1 MTPVLRP
8 SLRPHP
14 RRLARYV
21 SALLLALLAAP
32 LALGPAAVHAQP
44 APAPALDTLA
54 EGQVVA
60 GFETRALYLNDR
72 GEAMGGRFAHQRTG
86 FVLDLLQIESVP
98 QAFIWVQTI
107 PDSDRGEPHTQEHLL
122 LGKGNHGRAVAS
134 LETMYLAESSAFTQR
149 TRTAYHLHATV
160 GWEPFLAV
168 LEARLAS
175 LLHPDYSDEEIR
187 REVHNY
193 SVTTD
198 AETGALALE
207 EGGTV
212 YNEMVSSYGR
222 ADYRLWRAT
231 TSVLYGP
238 EHPLARESGGL
249 PEGIR
254 EMTPEHIR
262 DFHARH
268 YRLDN
273 MGMIGAF
280 DASLPFDARLAAL
293 GAMLDRVA
301 PDLPASA
308 PDVIDLDELPPPAP
322 AASRAPRAIP
332 YPHGEDQDAVEI
344 ELLWPPARAL
354 PLDERLL
361 LELFLATF
369 AGEAGTN
376 LHRIFVDSETAE
388 IDLGTTSVGAGY
400 LDWPG
405 LPLYVTLSG
414 AASARLDAA
423 GIERARARVS
433 AELRALAEA
442 APGDERLADFNRRM
456 RSQLVASQ
464 RRLRDQID
472 SPPGFGIR
480 GTYATWIEH
489 LEALD
494 QAARDAGGTFRR
506 SLTLRDAAE
515 SVAATLDAPT
525 NPWASRIPAW
535 GLLDEPYVIYGQPS
549 TALATQLDTE
559 RSERL
564 ASRVAALSAE
574 YGLDDP
580 QAAIARFRD
589 DYDARTAEL
598 DAVAAQV
605 AVPPFVDAPP
615 MTLDDPLRWEST
627 TVAGVPL
634 VTSTFANMSGATVG
648 IAVDLRGVT
657 DDDLLLLALLPD
669 LVRRAGIATETEQIP
684 YVEMV
689 ERLQN
694 EILDLDVSVA
704 SDLVT
709 GRVELTL
716 SASGT
721 SPAEAA
727 LALDWLER
735 ALVSADWRAENLP
748 RLRDVVDESL
758 DGLRRTTQRGEE
770 HWVND
775 PVNAFRYQTRPVF
788 LATSSFLTRTHAAL
802 RLRWLLREPDPAA
815 LAALEQAMTSIAEAA
830 VAGGFD
836 RASLEAL
843 FARAEGTEDPT
854 YLVLHPPSDAGRAVV
869 RDALEDIAL
878 TLGDL
883 PDDSF
888 HADLAYLARQLLA
901 DYRVDPDVTL
911 AALRD
916 LRSRLLRRSGARLWQ
931 VGATP
936 TLEALAPRLG
946 ALVERLGD
954 GTAEPLADSEP
965 LVTARLRA
973 RTGTGADAEVAPV
986 FVGLVNPDTRGG
998 VHLHSAPTADYL
1010 HYDEEGLLDFLTG
1023 RMYGGGG
1030 AHSLFMRTWGAGLAY
1045 SNGVRADAQRGTL
1058 RYYAERCP
1066 ELPQT
1071 MRFVIGELRSV
1082 TSDPGLAEYA
1092 LSQVFESRA
1101 ARGYAARGAAL
1112 AADLADGR
1120 TPERVRAFR
1129 EAVLELRQRE
1139 GLSAEL
1145 FQRMESVY
1153 GRILPGWG
1161 PASSDV
1167 AGGVY
1172 YVIGPDAQLDSW
1184 EAYLRAEEGPD
1195 ARLWRLY
1202 GRDYWMPGAE
1212 AR

>member
-1 MTPVLRP
+1 MNPVLRP
-8 SLRPHP
+8 SPHHLRP
-14 RRLARYV
+14 ARYA
-21 SALLLALLAAP
+21 SALLLALVAA
-32 LALGPAAVHAQP
+32 AAQP
-44 APAPALDTLA
+44 AAAQPAAAPALDTLA

-198 AETGALALE
+198 AESGALALE

-273 MGMIGAF
+273 MGVIGAF
-280 DASLPFDARLAAL
+280 DASLPYDARLLAL

-301 PDLPASA
+301 PELPATA

-322 AASRAPRAIP
+322 AASRAPQAIP

-344 ELLWPPARAL
+344 ELLWPPSRAL

-376 LHRIFVDSETAE
+376 LHRVFVDSETVE
-388 IDLGTTSVGAGY
+388 IDLGTTSVGAGF

-405 LPLYVTLSG
+405 LPVYVTLSG

-423 GIERARARVS
+423 SIERARARVVE
-433 AELRALAEA
+433 ELRALAEA
-442 APGDERLADFNRRM
+442 APDDPRVVDFQRRM

-489 LEALD
+489 LEALE
-494 QAARDAGGTFRR
+494 QAAHDAGGTFRR
-506 SLTLRDAAE
+506 PLTLRDAAD
-515 SVAATLDAPT
+515 SVAALLDAPG
-525 NPWASRIPAW
+525 NPWTERIPAW
-535 GLLDEPYVIYGQPS
+535 GLLEEPYVIYGQPS
-549 TALATQLDTE
+549 TALAAQLDAE
-559 RSERL
+559 RTQRL
-564 ASRVAALSAE
+564 ASRVAALAEE

-605 AVPPFVDAPP
+605 TVPPFVDAPP
-615 MTLDDPLRWEST
+615 MTLDDPLRWEVT
-627 TVAGVPL
+627 TLAGAPL

-648 IAVDLRGVT
+648 IAIDLRGVT
-657 DDDLLLLALLPD
+657 EADLLLLALLPD
-669 LVRRAGIATETEQIP
+669 LLRRTGIASESEQIP

-694 EILDLDVSVA
+694 EILDLDVSIA

-709 GRVELTL
+709 GRVELAL

-721 SPAEAA
+721 SPEEAA
-727 LALDWLER
+727 LALAWLER
-735 ALVSADWRAENLP
+735 ALFAADWRTENLP
-748 RLRDVVDESL
+748 RLRDVVDEAL
-758 DGLRRTTQRGEE
+758 DGLRRMTQQGEE
-770 HWVND
+770 YWVND

-815 LAALEQAMTSIAEAA
+815 LTALEQALTGIAE
-830 VAGGFD
+830 VALEGTFD

-843 FARAEGTEDPT
+843 FARGEGTEDPT

-869 RDALEDIAL
+869 REALEDITL

-888 HADLAYLARQLLA
+888 HADLAYLARQILA
-901 DYRVDPDVTL
+901 DYRAQPADTL
-911 AALRD
+911 AALSD

-936 TLEALAPRLG
+936 TLDSLAPRLT
-946 ALVERLGD
+946 ALVERLGAAS
-954 GTAEPLADSEP
+954 AEPMPDSAP
-965 LVTARLRA
+965 LVTDRLRA
-973 RTGTGADAEVAPV
+973 RTGSDSAPV

-1010 HYDEEGLLDFLTG
+1010 NFDEDGLLDFLTG

-1071 MRFVIGELRSV
+1071 MRFVIGELSAV

-1129 EAVLELRQRE
+1129 EAVLALRDRE

-1145 FQRMESVY
+1145 FGRMQSVY

-1161 PASSDV
+1161 PPSAEV

-1172 YVIGPDAQLDSW
+1172 YVIGPDAQLDAW
-1184 EAYLRAEEGPD
+1184 EAYLRAEEGAD
-1195 ARLWRLY
+1195 ARLWRVY
-1202 GRDYWMPGAE
+1202 GRDYWMPGPE
-1212 AR
+1212 AP